1 MDEAPGVADRELI
14 LSGMLMCS
22 TAPARTRRKSS
33 MKSGGSFRRK
43 YFAGDRHGRRP
54 IVKRRFAFAFCR
66 APLTELYTKSAPW
79 KAALRLSSHSPGAR
93 LIRDRRPQFSE
104 RPQTR
109 PDASSHP
116 AVSSRCFPD
125 AAVFD
130 GPSLFS
136 IELFEISQGRCL

>member
-1 MDEAPGVADRELI
+1 
-14 LSGMLMCS
+14 
-22 TAPARTRRKSS
+22 
-33 MKSGGSFRRK
+33 MKSGRSFRRK
-43 YFAGDRHGRRP
+43 YFAGDHHARRP
-54 IVKRRFAFAFCR
+54 IAVRRYAFAFYR
-66 APLTELYTKSAPW
+66 DPLTELYTTERSAL
-79 KAALRLSSHSPGAR
+79 AAAFWLSRHSPGAR
-93 LIRDRRPQFSE
+93 LGHDRRPQFSE

-136 IELFEISQGRCL
+136 IDLFEISEGRRLRICE